1 MRDSLIKGGT
11 IVDGSGT
18 AAYNGDIGVKDGIIV
33 DIAGQIAS
41 ASKEEIDADGAIVTP
56 GFVDVHTHYDGQVTW
71 DDQVEPSSSHGV
83 TTAVMGNCGVGFA
96 PVRKGGEGDLIELM
110 EGVEDIPGTALH
122 AGMPWGAW
130 ETFPE
135 YLDFL
140 ATREYDM
147 DVGAHVAHGALRAYV
162 MGDRGIRNEEATAD
176 DISSMSSLVEE
187 AIKAGALGF
196 STSRVLGHRSING
209 EPVPGTFAS
218 KHELQAIVEGMAR
231 GGHGVVE
238 MIPSDA
244 IGQLPHLERDPFTTD
259 EEIDLMSS
267 LSKET
272 GVPITF
278 SIFQL
283 AARPDEWRDAMARC
297 TAENDSGSSLYPQI
311 ASRPPG
317 MLVSF
322 AGMHEFLRRPT
333 YLSLADLSHEQRIT
347 ELKKPS
353 IKSAILS
360 EKDAAPTGKGNFKA
374 GLVAFLATLTRE
386 FYALG
391 DPLDYEPE
399 LKNSVG
405 AIADRLGQSPASIM
419 YDEMLK
425 QDGRAFLMAIQ
436 TNYIEGNHDI
446 IREMIQHPASVLGLG
461 DGGAH
466 VTFICDGSMQ
476 TYAMQHWARD
486 RHRGKKLPIE
496 LIVNKMTAH
505 NADLYGLS
513 DRGRLATGMRADL
526 NIIDLPNLNLH
537 RPHMI
542 YDLPGG
548 SPRLM
553 QPADGYLA
561 TIVNGTT
568 TRRNS
573 KDTGARPGRLVRGSG
588 LAA

>member
-1 MRDSLIKGGT
+1 MLDVLITGAK
-11 IVDGSGT
+11 IVDGLGG
-18 AAYNGDIGVKDGIIV
+18 APYVGDIGIKDGKIIE
-33 DIAGQIAS
+33 IGGKITAAS
-41 ASKEEIDADGAIVTP
+41 DVKIDADGAIATP
-56 GFVDVHTHYDGQVTW
+56 GFIDVHTHYDGQVTW
-71 DDQVEPSSSHGV
+71 DDQIEPSSSHGV

-96 PVRKGGEGDLIELM
+96 PVRKDGEEDLIELM

-135 YLDFL
+135 YLDYL

-147 DVGAHVAHGALRAYV
+147 DVGAHIAHGALRAYV

-176 DISSMSSLVEE
+176 DIAAMAKMVEE

-209 EPVPGTFAS
+209 EPVPGTFAT
-218 KHELQAIVEGMAR
+218 KHELLAIIEGMAK
-231 GGHGVVE
+231 GGRGVVE

-244 IGQLPHLERDPFTTD
+244 IGQLPHLKRDPYTTN

-267 LSKET
+267 LSKAT

-283 AARPDEWRDAMARC
+283 AARPDEWRDAMERC
-297 TAENDSGSSLYPQI
+297 TTENEGGSLLYPQI

-322 AGMHEFLRRPT
+322 AGMHEFMRRPT
-333 YLSLADLSHEQRIT
+333 YLALADMSHEQRIE
-347 ELKKPS
+347 ELNKPAV
-353 IKSAILS
+353 KAAILG
-360 EKDAAPTGKGNFKA
+360 EEDAITTVKGNFKA
-374 GLVAFLATLTRE
+374 GLVAYLATLTRE

-391 DPLDYEPE
+391 NPLDYEPE

-405 AIADRLGQSPASIM
+405 AIADRLGQSPASVM

-425 QDGRAFLMAIQ
+425 QEGRAFLMAIQ
-436 TNYIEGNHDI
+436 TNYIEGNHNI
-446 IREMIQHPASVLGLG
+446 IREMIQHPTSVLGLG

-476 TYAMQHWARD
+476 TYAMQHWVRD
-486 RHRGKKLPIE
+486 RHRGEKLPIE
-496 LIVNKMTAH
+496 LIVHKMTAH

-513 DRGRLATGMRADL
+513 DRGRLAVGMRADL

-537 RPHMI
+537 RPHMT

-561 TIVNGTT
+561 TIVNGTV

-573 KDTGARPGRLVRGSG
+573 KDTGARPGRLVRGGQKSN
-588 LAA
+588 

>member
-1 MRDSLIKGGT
+1 
-11 IVDGSGT
+11 
-18 AAYNGDIGVKDGIIV
+18 
-33 DIAGQIAS
+33 
-41 ASKEEIDADGAIVTP
+41 
-56 GFVDVHTHYDGQVTW
+56 
-71 DDQVEPSSSHGV
+71 
-83 TTAVMGNCGVGFA
+83 
-96 PVRKGGEGDLIELM
+96 
-110 EGVEDIPGTALH
+110 
-122 AGMPWGAW
+122 
-130 ETFPE
+130 
-135 YLDFL
+135 
-140 ATREYDM
+140 
-147 DVGAHVAHGALRAYV
+147 
-162 MGDRGIRNEEATAD
+162 
-176 DISSMSSLVEE
+176 
-187 AIKAGALGF
+187 
-196 STSRVLGHRSING
+196 
-209 EPVPGTFAS
+209 
-218 KHELQAIVEGMAR
+218 
-231 GGHGVVE
+231 
-238 MIPSDA
+238 
-244 IGQLPHLERDPFTTD
+244 
-259 EEIDLMSS
+259 
-267 LSKET
+267 
-272 GVPITF
+272 
-278 SIFQL
+278 
-283 AARPDEWRDAMARC
+283 
-297 TAENDSGSSLYPQI
+297 
-311 ASRPPG
+311 
-317 MLVSF
+317 
-322 AGMHEFLRRPT
+322 
-333 YLSLADLSHEQRIT
+333 
-347 ELKKPS
+347 
-353 IKSAILS
+353 
-360 EKDAAPTGKGNFKA
+360 
-374 GLVAFLATLTRE
+374 
-386 FYALG
+386 
-391 DPLDYEPE
+391 

>member
-1 MRDSLIKGGT
+1 MLDVLIKGGT
-11 IVDGSGT
+11 IVDGLGGVP
-18 AAYNGDIGVKDGIIV
+18 YVGDIGVKDGKIIE
-33 DIAGQIAS
+33 IGGKITTI
-41 ASKEEIDADGAIVTP
+41 SKDEIDADGATVTP

-71 DDQVEPSSSHGV
+71 DDQIEPSSSHGV
-83 TTAVMGNCGVGFA
+83 TTAIMGNCGVGFA

-140 ATREYDM
+140 ADREFDM
-147 DVGAHVAHGALRAYV
+147 DIGAHVAHGALRAYV
-162 MGDRGIRNEEATAD
+162 MGDRGIRNEEASAS
-176 DISSMSSLVEE
+176 DIAEMAILVEQ
-187 AIKAGALGF
+187 AISAGALGF

-218 KHELQAIVEGMAR
+218 RYELQAIVEGMVK

-244 IGQLPHLERDPFTTD
+244 IGQLPHLAADPYSTD

-267 LSKET
+267 LSEKT
-272 GVPITF
+272 GIPITF
-278 SIFQL
+278 SMFQL
-283 AARPDEWRDAMARC
+283 AARPDEWRDAMQRC
-297 TAENDSGSSLYPQI
+297 NIENDRGAHLYPQI

-322 AGMHEFLRRPT
+322 AGMHEFMRRPT
-333 YLSLADLSHEQRIT
+333 YLGLAELSHEQRIA
-347 ELKKPS
+347 ELKKPTV
-353 IKSAILS
+353 KSAILA
-360 EKDAAPTGKGNFKA
+360 EKDSPPIGKGNFKA
-374 GLVAFLATLTRE
+374 GLVAYLATLTRE

-399 LKNSVG
+399 LENSVG
-405 AIADRLGQSPASIM
+405 AIADRLGQSPASVM

-425 QDGRAFLMAIQ
+425 QDGSAFLMAIQ
-436 TNYIEGNHDI
+436 TNYIEGNHDV
-446 IREMIQHPASVLGLG
+446 IRQMIQHPKSVLGLG

-476 TYAMQHWARD
+476 TYAMQHWVRD
-486 RHRGKKLPIE
+486 RHRGEKLPIE
-496 LIVNKMTAH
+496 LIVHKMTAH

-513 DRGRLATGMRADL
+513 DRGRLAVGMRADL

-548 SPRLM
+548 NPRLM

-573 KDTGARPGRLVRGSG
+573 KDTGARPGRLVRGGG